1 MHTIIQC
8 DYMSTLKVLSLLVY
22 DGLIIGHGSNIC
34 RKTYVIISIIVIM
47 ILPSDK
53 VLFVFSEL
61 ILKQKI
67 K

>member
-34 RKTYVIISIIVIM
+34 RKTYVIIIM

>member
-8 DYMSTLKVLSLLVY
+8 NYMSTLKVLSLLVY

-47 ILPSDK
+47 IIH
-53 VLFVFSEL
+53 FA
-61 ILKQKI
+61 Q
-67 K
+67 